1 MKCKRCGNE
10 MKIKPVEVGK
20 DRQGDPIYNTYAFC
34 YDCKIKVN
42 LDKQREQKEERKECR
57 TGGQDREKSVRTKT
71 KKKKGGSIRLPFKSS
86 GKKKKT
92 KTKEKKGHGF
102 LKFVLF
108 LIILAVLGTA
118 AYYNRE
124 TLKKWAKIGI
134 EKINDEKEKD
144 TGKKKRQKS
153 L

>member
-57 TGGQDREKSVRTKT
+57 TGGQRRKR
-71 KKKKGGSIRLPFKSS
+71 KKEVQSDYLLNLL
-86 GKKKKT
+86 GKRRKRKQRRK
-92 KTKEKKGHGF
+92 
-102 LKFVLF
+102 
-108 LIILAVLGTA
+108 
-118 AYYNRE
+118 
-124 TLKKWAKIGI
+124 
-134 EKINDEKEKD
+134 KD
-144 TGKKKRQKS
+144 TDF
-153 L
+153 